1 MRKKLHFCTIG
12 FFNDIFLERR
22 SKMNFKETIEFQ
34 IFTDVWNFF
43 KKFYEVEDDDAFW
56 DELIEESNQ
65 IAVKYGNNKF
75 ANDLLIATIKEL
87 ERRLKKGQ
95 NITS

>member
-1 MRKKLHFCTIG
+1 
-12 FFNDIFLERR
+12 
-22 SKMNFKETIEFQ
+22 MNFKETIEFQ

-43 KKFYEVEDDDAFW
+43 KRYYQVRDDGNFW
-56 DELIEESNQ
+56 NRVIEESNQ

-75 ANDLLIATIKEL
+75 ANDLLISVIKEF

>member
-1 MRKKLHFCTIG
+1 
-12 FFNDIFLERR
+12 
-22 SKMNFKETIEFQ
+22 MNFKETIEFQ

>member
-1 MRKKLHFCTIG
+1 
-12 FFNDIFLERR
+12 
-22 SKMNFKETIEFQ
+22 MNFKETIEFQ
-34 IFTDVWNFF
+34 IFATVWNFF

>member
-1 MRKKLHFCTIG
+1 MTFLLT
-12 FFNDIFLERR
+12 DIFLERR

-43 KKFYEVEDDDAFW
+43 KRYYQVQNDDDYW
-56 DELIEESNQ
+56 DRAIEESNQ

-75 ANDLLIATIKEL
+75 ANDLLISVIKEM
-87 ERRLKKGQ
+87 ERKLKAKQ
-95 NITS
+95 NTE